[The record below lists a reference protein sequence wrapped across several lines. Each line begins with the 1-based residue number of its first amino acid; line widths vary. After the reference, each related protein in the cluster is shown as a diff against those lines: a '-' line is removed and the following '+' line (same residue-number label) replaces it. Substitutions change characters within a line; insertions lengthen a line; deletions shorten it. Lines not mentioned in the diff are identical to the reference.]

1 MKNSPVWITEGD
13 PTGISYDL
21 ISASEKDI
29 LKTAE
34 KRPVILVQSQ
44 RKFAPEKYINFNED
58 IFSNAL
64 SGFYLHCSPLS
75 AENEADMIQG
85 KPDEFSGACAYS
97 SLSEAVRLQ
106 KKFGGDIIT
115 LPLSKEW
122 VQRSEKFYQS
132 LNIKSTEKK
141 KILKSL
147 KLFSGHTEELQRQ
160 YKKNTFMLMYSSE
173 ISVIPLTTHVPLM
186 QVKNHLK
193 KVQWEKLFSAL
204 EKTDLFT
211 EKRIGV
217 CGLNPHAGEGGKMGT
232 EEIEILIP
240 VIEKFRK
247 KGWKI
252 EGTVPAD
259 SIFTK
264 EQIIKYDII
273 LACYHDQG
281 LIPFKHIA
289 GKNGVNTTLG
299 LDFIRVSPDHGT
311 AFDIAG
317 KGIADPASFRACLKL
332 IEKRNSEG

>member
-13 PTGISYDL
+13 PAGISYEL
-21 ISASEKDI
+21 ISASERDV

-44 RKFAPEKYINFNED
+44 KEFSPEKYINFNEE
-58 IFSNAL
+58 IFKNAL
-64 SGFYLHCSPLS
+64 SGFYLHSSPLVS
-75 AENEADMIQG
+75 ENPPKLTLG
-85 KPDEFSGACAYS
+85 TPSEFSGACAYS

-132 LNIKSTEKK
+132 LNIKAADRKK
-141 KILKSL
+141 LLLSIKS
-147 KLFSGHTEELQRQ
+147 FSGHTEELQRQ

-186 QVKNHLK
+186 QVRNHLK
-193 KVQWEKLFSAL
+193 KVEWEKLFSAL
-204 EKTDLFT
+204 ENTDLFT
-211 EKRIGV
+211 EKRIGI
-217 CGLNPHAGEGGKMGT
+217 CGINPHAGEGGKMGT

-240 VIEKFRK
+240 VIEKYRK
-247 KGWKI
+247 KGWNI
-252 EGTVPAD
+252 EGPVPAD

-273 LACYHDQG
+273 LSCYHDQG

-317 KGIADPASFRACLKL
+317 KGTADPTSFKACLKL
-332 IEKRNSEG
+332 IENRNS